1 MPLRKLRP
9 SLQTGG
15 DREAELEAA
24 RLVGLIAAE
33 VPGLRRYAT
42 AWTGDFALAE
52 ELVGAAI
59 RRAYEARDSLAE
71 PVRLRTWLFWW
82 LTRVREE
89 QPETPEATPPRPR
102 FGGRGRIEEMIG
114 SLSPVDAPPAR
125 ILVAALARLA
135 PAERQVVLLVD
146 LEGMSYREV
155 GEVLTIPLGHV
166 VSTLA
171 EGREHLRLLIE
182 QATTAEEEPAR

>member
-1 MPLRKLRP
+1 
-9 SLQTGG
+9 
-15 DREAELEAA
+15 
-24 RLVGLIAAE
+24 
-33 VPGLRRYAT
+33 
-42 AWTGDFALAE
+42 
-52 ELVGAAI
+52 
-59 RRAYEARDSLAE
+59 
-71 PVRLRTWLFWW
+71 
-82 LTRVREE
+82 
-89 QPETPEATPPRPR
+89 
-102 FGGRGRIEEMIG
+102 MIG